1 MKRFAFILALLSIA
15 AFGCK
20 QQFWTFLPQQEDETI
35 AVSEPP
41 KEEPRTGP
49 PKIEPA
55 PEPIDPKVE
64 PETPKQVI
72 LILGIDGMD

>member
-1 MKRFAFILALLSIA
+1 MKRLAFILSLLSIA

-20 QQFWTFLPQQEDETI
+20 QQFWTFLPQPEDETI

-41 KEEPRTGP
+41 KNEPTEP

-55 PEPIDPKVE
+55 PEPDEPKVE

-72 LILGIDGMD
+72 LVLGIDGMD